1 MPSSVELECFIK
13 YYNPKGW
20 RGTIHEFDFA
30 PLISEDE
37 FKLILNGQIPKGRQY
52 DKWYVHDAIK
62 SWMDKEEIKHE

>member
-1 MPSSVELECFIK
+1 M
-13 YYNPKGW
+13 
-20 RGTIHEFDFA
+20 EFDFA

-62 SWMDKEEIKHE
+62 SWMDKEGIKHD